1 MVWVSRLPHKGR
13 LFVAVQQIV
22 TGCSCVLD
30 TVANFERVEGKV
42 NMDEGAS
49 IVEAVKESFID
60 M

>member
-1 MVWVSRLPHKGR
+1 M
-13 LFVAVQQIV
+13 
-22 TGCSCVLD
+22 D